1 MRGFIEVFVLVRRVH
16 GYVFLCVGL
25 VVEVIFLFVELFRKQ
40 LERHATLI
48 ERGNIEIVRKA
59 EN

>member
-1 MRGFIEVFVLVRRVH
+1 MGTCFCVLV
-16 GYVFLCVGL
+16 GGGGD
-25 VVEVIFLFVELFRKQ
+25 FLFVELFRKQ